1 MPAEDDGGSHR
12 QLNVLFKAA
21 EESELGPADD
31 DDEEGSADKILT
43 NEKSEDEMQNP
54 CIVRLEDDL
63 RDAPE
68 APTMD
73 VEEVPEDPIDNVMG
87 LENFDSDISE
97 DSPKRKETL
106 AA

>member
-21 EESELGPADD
+21 EECELGPAND

-43 NEKSEDEMQNP
+43 NENSGDEKQNP
-54 CIVRLEDDL
+54 LEDDL
-63 RDAPE
+63 RD
-68 APTMD
+68 D
-73 VEEVPEDPIDNVMG
+73 VEEVPEDPIDNVVG
-87 LENFDSDISE
+87 FKNFDSDISE
-97 DSPKRKETL
+97 DSPKRRETL

>member
-12 QLNVLFKAA
+12 QLNVLFKVA
-21 EESELGPADD
+21 EECELGPAND

-43 NEKSEDEMQNP
+43 NENSGDEKQNP
-54 CIVRLEDDL
+54 LEDDL

-68 APTMD
+68 APTLD
-73 VEEVPEDPIDNVMG
+73 VEEVPEDPIDNVVG
-87 LENFDSDISE
+87 FKNFDSDISE
-97 DSPKRKETL
+97 DSPKRRETL